1 MSDMDLVTDELAQGD
16 PRGPLLEKLRAH
28 TMRKLDAHEA
38 VMAADM
44 IRFVRENPRCA
55 ERSLAIGHMTGSAWI
70 VDAVRTRTLLTH
82 HQKLEIWVQLGGHAD
97 GDLDIAGVAMREAQ
111 EESGLT
117 RLRLVT
123 LEIFDVDRHWI
134 PERKGESGHW
144 HYDVRFMI
152 EADEAEPLVITSE
165 SKDLRWVEIAR
176 MTDFSTE
183 ESMLRMAR
191 KTTNALDARADQ

>member
-1 MSDMDLVTDELAQGD
+1 MNDRNA
-16 PRGPLLEKLRAH
+16 LLEKLRAH
-28 TMRKLDAHEA
+28 AARGLDAQEA
-38 VMAADM
+38 AMAAEI
-44 IRFVRENPRCA
+44 IRFVAENPRCA
-55 ERSLAIGHMTGSAWI
+55 ERSLAVGHLTGSAWI
-70 VDAVRTRTLLTH
+70 VDAARERTLLTH
-82 HQKLEIWVQLGGHAD
+82 HRKLEIWVQLGGHAD
-97 GDLDIAGVAMREAQ
+97 GDLDIAGVAMKEAQ

-117 RLRLVT
+117 RLRLVSA
-123 LEIFDVDRHWI
+123 EIFDVDRHWI
-134 PERKGESGHW
+134 PERKGEAGHW

-191 KTTNALDARADQ
+191 KTPHAKRAE

>member
-1 MSDMDLVTDELAQGD
+1 MSTVPKD
-16 PRGPLLEKLRAH
+16 PRGPLLEKLHAH
-28 TMRKLDAHEA
+28 TASALDAHEA
-38 VMAADM
+38 AMAADM
-44 IRFVRENPRCA
+44 IRFVEENPRCA
-55 ERSLAIGHMTGSAWI
+55 ERSLEIGHLTGSAWI
-70 VDAVRTRTLLTH
+70 VDAARKRTLLTH
-82 HQKLEIWVQLGGHAD
+82 HRKLEIWVQLGGHAD
-97 GDLDIAGVAMREAQ
+97 GDLDIAAVAMKEAQ

-134 PERKGESGHW
+134 PPRKSEPGHW

-152 EADEAEPLVITSE
+152 EADEAEPLVITNE
-165 SKDLRWVEIAR
+165 SKDLRWVGIAR

-191 KTTNALDARADQ
+191 KTIGV